1 MNNTHFGYEIG
12 FSSDRA
18 CSQIAMIV
26 TIDGPAGAG
35 KSTVAKAVA
44 AKLGYNYLDTGA
56 LYRAVAWKALQTGT
70 DPMSPAAMQQLCN
83 ETRLS
88 IIPSR
93 STGMGVSVDGRD
105 VTTEIRTPAVTRAA
119 SQVAAISAVREWL
132 LPIQREFGKESQTPG
147 LVAEGRDLGT
157 RIFPKAEAKFFLK
170 ADPGER
176 ARRRQVELSSGG
188 AAPNVEETRH
198 DMAARDAQDETRKTA
213 PLIPAADAIQVDST
227 RLSVEEVVAEMLPV
241 IERKAAH
248 RR

>member
-1 MNNTHFGYEIG
+1 VNNTSFGYEVG

-70 DPMSPAAMQQLCN
+70 DPMSPAAMQRMLKD
-83 ETRLS
+83 THLS
-88 IIPSR
+88 IEPSQ
-93 STGMGVSVDGRD
+93 SGGMAISIDGNGVTS
-105 VTTEIRTPAVTRAA
+105 EIRTPAVTRAA
-119 SQVAAISAVREWL
+119 SKVAAIPEVRGWL
-132 LPIQREFGKESQTPG
+132 LPIQREFGKDSETHG

-157 RIFPKAEAKFFLK
+157 RIFPDAEAKFFLK
-170 ADPGER
+170 ADPEER
-176 ARRRQVELSSGG
+176 ARRRQVELASSG
-188 AAPNVEETRH
+188 AASNLDETHR

-213 PLIPAADAIQVDST
+213 PLIPAADAIQIDST
-227 RLSVEEVVAEMLPV
+227 GRSVEEVVAQMLGV